1 MQLNSS
7 RGRRQA
13 NRGFSLT
20 ELAVVFAIVA
30 LLIGGAMATLSSQ
43 IEQRNNDEAVRRLN
57 AAVDALI
64 AFAIV
69 NGRLPCPARYTSAAS
84 NSAGQESFCAA
95 ATGTCAGGETIAVQT
110 HGNCSNFYDGYV
122 PATSIGMTPVD
133 SAGFLIDAWGNRVRY
148 AVARDFFNPSCT
160 TTPPANTR
168 IWTSQANLKTYGV
181 SCRSNDLDICVTSVG
196 TNATSCNTATRVVS
210 STTAGFVVIS
220 TGKNG
225 ASPAT
230 FGADELENT
239 DADPVFVS
247 RTPTPSDAIAGYY
260 DDIVV
265 FVPVGVLY
273 SKLIAAGQ
281 LP

>member
-1 MQLNSS
+1 M
-7 RGRRQA
+7 
-13 NRGFSLT
+13 
-20 ELAVVFAIVA
+20 VFAIVA

-43 IEQRNNDEAVRRLN
+43 IEQRNHDETVRRLN

-69 NGRLPCPARYTSAAS
+69 NGRLPCPARYASAAS
-84 NSAGQESFCAA
+84 HSQGQESFCNA
-95 ATGTCAGGETIAVQT
+95 ATGTCVGGETTTVQT
-110 HGNCSNFYDGYV
+110 HGNCSNFHNGYV
-122 PATSIGMTPVD
+122 PATSIGSMPVD
-133 SAGFLIDAWGNRVRY
+133 GSGFAVDAWVNRLRY
-148 AVARDFFNPSCT
+148 AIARDFFSPSCT

-181 SCRSNDLDICVTSVG
+181 SCKSNDLDVCVTSVG
-196 TNATSCNTATRVVS
+196 TNASSCNTATRVVTS
-210 STTAGFVVIS
+210 NTAGFIVFS

-225 ASPAT
+225 AIASSY
-230 FGADELENT
+230 GADESENT

-247 RTPTPSDAIAGYY
+247 RTPSGTDSTSGYY

-265 FVPVGVLY
+265 FVPVGVIY
-273 SKLIAAGQ
+273 SKLIAAGV